1 MSMDPIKT
9 TEYINEKYKE
19 YISSILS
26 VKDERLKEKAF
37 KKISEGNKFIKGPYL
52 EITPEFEKGR
62 SINNLIEDNI
72 LSKDFKYLNHEFKND
87 RLLYKHQE
95 VAINKV
101 CKEKKNII
109 VATGTG
115 SGKTECFLIPIINEL
130 MKENE
135 EGKLNSGVRALLLY
149 PMNALANDQIK
160 RLRKAL
166 KEYQN
171 ITFGRYTGETPEKYN
186 IALESF
192 KKQNNGETPTKNEL
206 ICREQMRANPP
217 HILLTNYAM
226 LEYLLLR
233 PEDNAFFD
241 NNYGDTWRFIVLDEA
256 HTYKGASGSEI
267 SMLLKRLKE
276 RVNGYELGK
285 LQCIATSATLGGGK
299 EDFPKVADF
308 ASELFSEKF
317 YPEDIIESKRKK
329 FGEVSSLLQ
338 DRKCDFY
345 TELKDDYNNCL
356 YNTLKFEDL
365 CSKYNIKYAP
375 NKEVFLYE
383 LLKNDKNLRIIQNR
397 LTEGTKNISEV
408 IEWVFTSDNTVA
420 LKNKEEALV
429 SLIELACIAKV
440 DESSKALLPAR
451 YHLFVKSLEGMYAS
465 FYPTPEIYLERRE
478 EVNINNSKIKVFE
491 LANCQKCGQEY
502 IVGTRDGGY
511 LKHYNGN
518 ILDEHTPIEYFKV
531 CADEETDEELD
542 DDDCLF
548 VETKNNKLEDYIL
561 CTVCGKIEKV
571 GKKRNKNCCNVY
583 DDRKYLKVKYVVNKG
598 VSINSC
604 TSCGGVL
611 KDIIKRFLT
620 ADTAATNVIS
630 RSLYEMIP
638 GNVKITMPKEDVEV
652 EEDDW
657 FFDDGEESAAT
668 QETVQEIINPRK
680 LLIFSDNRQE
690 AAFFASY
697 MNDKYNQILWRKII
711 IKALMESKEEY
722 LGADEVITRMVRIA
736 SENDVYEE
744 NIDKSEK
751 NKIASTFLIKE
762 IISIERNTGLEA
774 LGLINFRYDI
784 PKLNRGYD
792 KLNLS
797 VDEFYALINILLDSY
812 RYQSA
817 VSFPS
822 NIIQTDEAFEPRNRE
837 VFFRLEESELAK
849 DKTVLGQLP
858 KDKSENKRS
867 NFIKRIL
874 IKNGLS
880 KEMAKVEAKTILKE
894 LSTKLDK
901 IFIKKGI
908 VEQIDV
914 KPFGTVKRL
923 NYKKIN
929 ISLGR
934 EENKLFIC
942 NKCGK
947 VTSNNIM
954 NLCPEFRCEGTL
966 VSYSSNLL
974 NKYKYYKEL
983 YNDLD
988 LKPMIAKEHTAQLTS
1003 NTASSIQS
1011 KFEEGKI
1018 NVLSCSTTFE
1028 MGVDVGQLEAIVMRN
1043 VPPETSN
1050 YIQRA
1055 GRAGRRGSST
1065 AFVVTFARRR
1075 SHDINYYNN
1084 PEKIISGIIKAPYL
1098 ETKNDRIIKRHMNSI
1113 IFAYF
1118 FKIKPELFRRTSLL
1132 FNEDVEG
1139 FGRTALKEILDKHP
1153 EELMDALTKV
1163 VPKELHE
1170 KLKIINW
1177 GFIDELCG
1185 DEGYFTRVENE
1196 YRNNI
1201 NQLKT
1206 LQDERFKKG
1215 DNTDY
1220 INKIMNTYRTKS
1232 NINYLSDRNIL
1243 PKYGFPVDVVSLDIL
1258 NNDISAKEIEIS
1270 RDLKMAISELAP
1282 GSSVVAN
1289 GKVWTSYSINQESD
1303 KGWPTF
1309 DYAICDKCKKIH
1321 THVSD
1326 ISSKKADSKIEQFC
1340 QCGEELKIRKF
1351 IKPEFG
1357 FSTNVDTPK
1366 VTGDNKPKKY
1376 YASRVTFEDFEKLD
1390 IYQEKEVMQDTIY
1403 IGGHEII
1410 YKYAPMGKL
1419 LLVNSGFNNMGFRV
1433 CKYCGY
1439 ATTDI
1444 ANKENRFKH
1453 KNKFGNI
1460 CPSEFAYNVDLG
1472 HQFNTDVL
1480 KIDLPI
1486 LSDSND
1492 TLWYSLLYAIIEGA
1506 CDEFDI
1512 VRNDINGCLYYNN
1525 LTVSKPSLIIF
1536 DEAAGG
1542 AGHVKKI
1549 STNLKSVLEKA
1560 HKRVSNCDCG
1570 EETSCYGCLR
1580 NYNNQIFHEK
1590 LQRGVVKDYLEK
1602 LIK

>member
-1 MSMDPIKT
+1 M
-9 TEYINEKYKE
+9 
-19 YISSILS
+19 
-26 VKDERLKEKAF
+26 
-37 KKISEGNKFIKGPYL
+37 
-52 EITPEFEKGR
+52 
-62 SINNLIEDNI
+62 
-72 LSKDFKYLNHEFKND
+72 
-87 RLLYKHQE
+87 
-95 VAINKV
+95 
-101 CKEKKNII
+101 
-109 VATGTG
+109 
-115 SGKTECFLIPIINEL
+115 
-130 MKENE
+130 
-135 EGKLNSGVRALLLY
+135 NSGVRALLLY

-186 IALESF
+186 TALESF
-192 KKQNNGETPTKNEL
+192 KKQNNGEVPTKNEL

-276 RVNGYELGK
+276 RVNGYEPGK

-299 EDFPKVADF
+299 GDFPKVADF

-345 TELKDDYNNCL
+345 TELKDDYNKCI
-356 YNTLKFEDL
+356 YNTLKFDDL

-408 IEWVFTSDNTVA
+408 IEWVFTSENTVA
-420 LKNKEEALV
+420 LKKKEEALV

-478 EVNINNSKIKVFE
+478 EVNINNSKVKVFE

-502 IVGTRDGGY
+502 IVGTIEGGY

-518 ILDEHTPIEYFKV
+518 ISDEHTSIKYFKI
-531 CADEETDEELD
+531 CADEETGEELD

-548 VETKNNKLEDYIL
+548 VEAKNNKLEDYIL

-571 GKKRNKNCCNVY
+571 GKKRNENCCNVY

-657 FFDDGEESAAT
+657 FFDDGEESVAT

-680 LLIFSDNRQE
+680 LLIFSDNRQD

-762 IISIERNTGLEA
+762 IISIERNTDLEA

-880 KEMAKVEAKTILKE
+880 KEMAMVEAKTILKE
-894 LSTKLDK
+894 LSTKLDH

-929 ISLGR
+929 ISLGK

-942 NKCGK
+942 NRCGK
-947 VTSNNIM
+947 ITGNNIM

-974 NKYKYYKEL
+974 NKYKYYKDL

-1003 NTASSIQS
+1003 NTASNIQS

-1084 PEKIISGIIKAPYL
+1084 PEKIISGSIKAPYL
-1098 ETKNDRIIKRHMNSI
+1098 ENKNDRIIKRHMNSV

-1118 FKIKPELFRRTSLL
+1118 FKVKPELFRRTSLL

-1139 FGRTALKEILDKHP
+1139 FGRNALKEILDKHP
-1153 EELMDALTKV
+1153 EELMDALIKI

-1177 GFIDELCG
+1177 EFIDELCG

-1206 LQDERFKKG
+1206 LQNERFKKG

-1282 GSSVVAN
+1282 GSSIVAN

-1403 IGGHEII
+1403 IGGHEIS
-1410 YKYAPMGKL
+1410 YKYAPMGRL

-1444 ANKENRFKH
+1444 PNKENKFKH
-1453 KNKFGNI
+1453 KNKLGNV
-1460 CPSEFAYNVDLG
+1460 CPSEYAYNVDLG

-1560 HKRVSNCDCG
+1560 YKRVSNCDCG

-1602 LIK
+1602 FIK

>member
-1 MSMDPIKT
+1 M
-9 TEYINEKYKE
+9 
-19 YISSILS
+19 
-26 VKDERLKEKAF
+26 
-37 KKISEGNKFIKGPYL
+37 
-52 EITPEFEKGR
+52 
-62 SINNLIEDNI
+62 
-72 LSKDFKYLNHEFKND
+72 
-87 RLLYKHQE
+87 
-95 VAINKV
+95 
-101 CKEKKNII
+101 
-109 VATGTG
+109 
-115 SGKTECFLIPIINEL
+115 
-130 MKENE
+130 
-135 EGKLNSGVRALLLY
+135 
-149 PMNALANDQIK
+149 
-160 RLRKAL
+160 
-166 KEYQN
+166 
-171 ITFGRYTGETPEKYN
+171 
-186 IALESF
+186 
-192 KKQNNGETPTKNEL
+192 
-206 ICREQMRANPP
+206 
-217 HILLTNYAM
+217 
-226 LEYLLLR
+226 
-233 PEDNAFFD
+233 
-241 NNYGDTWRFIVLDEA
+241 
-256 HTYKGASGSEI
+256 
-267 SMLLKRLKE
+267 
-276 RVNGYELGK
+276 
-285 LQCIATSATLGGGK
+285 
-299 EDFPKVADF
+299 
-308 ASELFSEKF
+308 
-317 YPEDIIESKRKK
+317 
-329 FGEVSSLLQ
+329 
-338 DRKCDFY
+338 
-345 TELKDDYNNCL
+345 
-356 YNTLKFEDL
+356 
-365 CSKYNIKYAP
+365 
-375 NKEVFLYE
+375 
-383 LLKNDKNLRIIQNR
+383 
-397 LTEGTKNISEV
+397 
-408 IEWVFTSDNTVA
+408 
-420 LKNKEEALV
+420 
-429 SLIELACIAKV
+429 
-440 DESSKALLPAR
+440 
-451 YHLFVKSLEGMYAS
+451 
-465 FYPTPEIYLERRE
+465 
-478 EVNINNSKIKVFE
+478 
-491 LANCQKCGQEY
+491 
-502 IVGTRDGGY
+502 
-511 LKHYNGN
+511 
-518 ILDEHTPIEYFKV
+518 
-531 CADEETDEELD
+531 
-542 DDDCLF
+542 
-548 VETKNNKLEDYIL
+548 
-561 CTVCGKIEKV
+561 
-571 GKKRNKNCCNVY
+571 
-583 DDRKYLKVKYVVNKG
+583 
-598 VSINSC
+598 
-604 TSCGGVL
+604 
-611 KDIIKRFLT
+611 
-620 ADTAATNVIS
+620 
-630 RSLYEMIP
+630 
-638 GNVKITMPKEDVEV
+638 
-652 EEDDW
+652 
-657 FFDDGEESAAT
+657 
-668 QETVQEIINPRK
+668 
-680 LLIFSDNRQE
+680 
-690 AAFFASY
+690 
-697 MNDKYNQILWRKII
+697 
-711 IKALMESKEEY
+711 
-722 LGADEVITRMVRIA
+722 
-736 SENDVYEE
+736 
-744 NIDKSEK
+744 
-751 NKIASTFLIKE
+751 
-762 IISIERNTGLEA
+762 
-774 LGLINFRYDI
+774 
-784 PKLNRGYD
+784 
-792 KLNLS
+792 
-797 VDEFYALINILLDSY
+797 
-812 RYQSA
+812 
-817 VSFPS
+817 
-822 NIIQTDEAFEPRNRE
+822 
-837 VFFRLEESELAK
+837 
-849 DKTVLGQLP
+849 
-858 KDKSENKRS
+858 
-867 NFIKRIL
+867 
-874 IKNGLS
+874 
-880 KEMAKVEAKTILKE
+880 VEAKTILKE
-894 LSTKLDK
+894 LSTKLDH

-929 ISLGR
+929 ISLGK

-942 NKCGK
+942 NRYGK
-947 VTSNNIM
+947 ITGNNIM

-974 NKYKYYKEL
+974 NKYKYYKDL

-1003 NTASSIQS
+1003 NTASNIQS

-1018 NVLSCSTTFE
+1018 NVLNCSTTFE

-1084 PEKIISGIIKAPYL
+1084 SEKIISGSIKAPYL
-1098 ETKNDRIIKRHMNSI
+1098 ENKNDRIIKRHMNSV

-1118 FKIKPELFRRTSLL
+1118 FKVKPEVFRRTSLL

-1139 FGRTALKEILDKHP
+1139 FGRNALKEILDKHP
-1153 EELMDALTKV
+1153 EELMDALIKI

-1410 YKYAPMGKL
+1410 YKYAPMGRL

-1444 ANKENRFKH
+1444 EDKENRFKH

-1460 CPSEFAYNVDLG
+1460 CPSEYAYNVDLG

>member
-1 MSMDPIKT
+1 M
-9 TEYINEKYKE
+9 
-19 YISSILS
+19 
-26 VKDERLKEKAF
+26 
-37 KKISEGNKFIKGPYL
+37 
-52 EITPEFEKGR
+52 
-62 SINNLIEDNI
+62 
-72 LSKDFKYLNHEFKND
+72 
-87 RLLYKHQE
+87 
-95 VAINKV
+95 
-101 CKEKKNII
+101 
-109 VATGTG
+109 
-115 SGKTECFLIPIINEL
+115 
-130 MKENE
+130 
-135 EGKLNSGVRALLLY
+135 
-149 PMNALANDQIK
+149 
-160 RLRKAL
+160 
-166 KEYQN
+166 
-171 ITFGRYTGETPEKYN
+171 
-186 IALESF
+186 
-192 KKQNNGETPTKNEL
+192 
-206 ICREQMRANPP
+206 
-217 HILLTNYAM
+217 
-226 LEYLLLR
+226 
-233 PEDNAFFD
+233 
-241 NNYGDTWRFIVLDEA
+241 
-256 HTYKGASGSEI
+256 
-267 SMLLKRLKE
+267 
-276 RVNGYELGK
+276 
-285 LQCIATSATLGGGK
+285 
-299 EDFPKVADF
+299 
-308 ASELFSEKF
+308 
-317 YPEDIIESKRKK
+317 
-329 FGEVSSLLQ
+329 
-338 DRKCDFY
+338 
-345 TELKDDYNNCL
+345 
-356 YNTLKFEDL
+356 
-365 CSKYNIKYAP
+365 
-375 NKEVFLYE
+375 
-383 LLKNDKNLRIIQNR
+383 
-397 LTEGTKNISEV
+397 
-408 IEWVFTSDNTVA
+408 
-420 LKNKEEALV
+420 
-429 SLIELACIAKV
+429 
-440 DESSKALLPAR
+440 
-451 YHLFVKSLEGMYAS
+451 
-465 FYPTPEIYLERRE
+465 
-478 EVNINNSKIKVFE
+478 
-491 LANCQKCGQEY
+491 
-502 IVGTRDGGY
+502 
-511 LKHYNGN
+511 
-518 ILDEHTPIEYFKV
+518 
-531 CADEETDEELD
+531 
-542 DDDCLF
+542 
-548 VETKNNKLEDYIL
+548 
-561 CTVCGKIEKV
+561 
-571 GKKRNKNCCNVY
+571 
-583 DDRKYLKVKYVVNKG
+583 
-598 VSINSC
+598 
-604 TSCGGVL
+604 
-611 KDIIKRFLT
+611 
-620 ADTAATNVIS
+620 
-630 RSLYEMIP
+630 
-638 GNVKITMPKEDVEV
+638 
-652 EEDDW
+652 
-657 FFDDGEESAAT
+657 
-668 QETVQEIINPRK
+668 
-680 LLIFSDNRQE
+680 
-690 AAFFASY
+690 
-697 MNDKYNQILWRKII
+697 
-711 IKALMESKEEY
+711 
-722 LGADEVITRMVRIA
+722 
-736 SENDVYEE
+736 
-744 NIDKSEK
+744 
-751 NKIASTFLIKE
+751 
-762 IISIERNTGLEA
+762 
-774 LGLINFRYDI
+774 
-784 PKLNRGYD
+784 
-792 KLNLS
+792 
-797 VDEFYALINILLDSY
+797 
-812 RYQSA
+812 
-817 VSFPS
+817 
-822 NIIQTDEAFEPRNRE
+822 
-837 VFFRLEESELAK
+837 
-849 DKTVLGQLP
+849 GQLP

-874 IKNGLS
+874 IKNGVS
-880 KEMAKVEAKTILKE
+880 NEIAKKEAKEILKE
-894 LSTKLDK
+894 LSIRLDK

-1098 ETKNDRIIKRHMNSI
+1098 ESKNDRIIKRHMNSI

-1139 FGRTALKEILDKHP
+1139 FGRTTLKEILDKHP
-1153 EELMDALTKV
+1153 EELMDALIKI

-1206 LQDERFKKG
+1206 LQNERFKKG

-1220 INKIMNTYRTKS
+1220 INKIMNTYRSKS

-1410 YKYAPMGKL
+1410 YKYAPMGRL

>member
-1 MSMDPIKT
+1 M
-9 TEYINEKYKE
+9 
-19 YISSILS
+19 
-26 VKDERLKEKAF
+26 
-37 KKISEGNKFIKGPYL
+37 
-52 EITPEFEKGR
+52 
-62 SINNLIEDNI
+62 
-72 LSKDFKYLNHEFKND
+72 
-87 RLLYKHQE
+87 
-95 VAINKV
+95 
-101 CKEKKNII
+101 
-109 VATGTG
+109 
-115 SGKTECFLIPIINEL
+115 
-130 MKENE
+130 
-135 EGKLNSGVRALLLY
+135 
-149 PMNALANDQIK
+149 
-160 RLRKAL
+160 
-166 KEYQN
+166 
-171 ITFGRYTGETPEKYN
+171 
-186 IALESF
+186 
-192 KKQNNGETPTKNEL
+192 
-206 ICREQMRANPP
+206 
-217 HILLTNYAM
+217 AM
-226 LEYLLLR
+226 
-233 PEDNAFFD
+233 
-241 NNYGDTWRFIVLDEA
+241 
-256 HTYKGASGSEI
+256 
-267 SMLLKRLKE
+267 
-276 RVNGYELGK
+276 
-285 LQCIATSATLGGGK
+285 
-299 EDFPKVADF
+299 
-308 ASELFSEKF
+308 
-317 YPEDIIESKRKK
+317 
-329 FGEVSSLLQ
+329 
-338 DRKCDFY
+338 
-345 TELKDDYNNCL
+345 
-356 YNTLKFEDL
+356 
-365 CSKYNIKYAP
+365 
-375 NKEVFLYE
+375 
-383 LLKNDKNLRIIQNR
+383 
-397 LTEGTKNISEV
+397 
-408 IEWVFTSDNTVA
+408 
-420 LKNKEEALV
+420 
-429 SLIELACIAKV
+429 
-440 DESSKALLPAR
+440 
-451 YHLFVKSLEGMYAS
+451 
-465 FYPTPEIYLERRE
+465 
-478 EVNINNSKIKVFE
+478 
-491 LANCQKCGQEY
+491 
-502 IVGTRDGGY
+502 
-511 LKHYNGN
+511 
-518 ILDEHTPIEYFKV
+518 
-531 CADEETDEELD
+531 
-542 DDDCLF
+542 
-548 VETKNNKLEDYIL
+548 
-561 CTVCGKIEKV
+561 
-571 GKKRNKNCCNVY
+571 
-583 DDRKYLKVKYVVNKG
+583 
-598 VSINSC
+598 
-604 TSCGGVL
+604 
-611 KDIIKRFLT
+611 
-620 ADTAATNVIS
+620 
-630 RSLYEMIP
+630 
-638 GNVKITMPKEDVEV
+638 
-652 EEDDW
+652 
-657 FFDDGEESAAT
+657 
-668 QETVQEIINPRK
+668 
-680 LLIFSDNRQE
+680 
-690 AAFFASY
+690 
-697 MNDKYNQILWRKII
+697 
-711 IKALMESKEEY
+711 
-722 LGADEVITRMVRIA
+722 
-736 SENDVYEE
+736 
-744 NIDKSEK
+744 
-751 NKIASTFLIKE
+751 
-762 IISIERNTGLEA
+762 
-774 LGLINFRYDI
+774 
-784 PKLNRGYD
+784 
-792 KLNLS
+792 
-797 VDEFYALINILLDSY
+797 
-812 RYQSA
+812 
-817 VSFPS
+817 
-822 NIIQTDEAFEPRNRE
+822 
-837 VFFRLEESELAK
+837 
-849 DKTVLGQLP
+849 
-858 KDKSENKRS
+858 
-867 NFIKRIL
+867 
-874 IKNGLS
+874 
-880 KEMAKVEAKTILKE
+880 VEAKTILKE
-894 LSTKLDK
+894 LSTKLDH

-929 ISLGR
+929 ISLGK

-942 NKCGK
+942 NRCGK
-947 VTSNNIM
+947 ITGNNIM

-966 VSYSSNLL
+966 VSYSFNLL
-974 NKYKYYKEL
+974 NKYKYYKDL

-1003 NTASSIQS
+1003 NTASNIQS

-1084 PEKIISGIIKAPYL
+1084 PEKIISGSIKAPYL
-1098 ETKNDRIIKRHMNSI
+1098 ENKNDRIIKRHMNSV

-1118 FKIKPELFRRTSLL
+1118 FKVKPELFRRTSLL

-1139 FGRTALKEILDKHP
+1139 FGRNALKEILDKHP
-1153 EELMDALTKV
+1153 EELMDALIKI

-1177 GFIDELCG
+1177 EFIDELCG

-1206 LQDERFKKG
+1206 LQNERFKKG

-1403 IGGHEII
+1403 IGGHEIS
-1410 YKYAPMGKL
+1410 YKYAPMGRL

-1444 ANKENRFKH
+1444 PNKENKFKH
-1453 KNKFGNI
+1453 KNKLGNV
-1460 CPSEFAYNVDLG
+1460 CPSEYAYNVDLG

-1560 HKRVSNCDCG
+1560 YKRVSNCDCG

-1602 LIK
+1602 FIK

>member
-1 MSMDPIKT
+1 M
-9 TEYINEKYKE
+9 
-19 YISSILS
+19 
-26 VKDERLKEKAF
+26 
-37 KKISEGNKFIKGPYL
+37 
-52 EITPEFEKGR
+52 
-62 SINNLIEDNI
+62 
-72 LSKDFKYLNHEFKND
+72 
-87 RLLYKHQE
+87 
-95 VAINKV
+95 
-101 CKEKKNII
+101 
-109 VATGTG
+109 
-115 SGKTECFLIPIINEL
+115 
-130 MKENE
+130 
-135 EGKLNSGVRALLLY
+135 
-149 PMNALANDQIK
+149 
-160 RLRKAL
+160 
-166 KEYQN
+166 
-171 ITFGRYTGETPEKYN
+171 
-186 IALESF
+186 
-192 KKQNNGETPTKNEL
+192 
-206 ICREQMRANPP
+206 
-217 HILLTNYAM
+217 
-226 LEYLLLR
+226 
-233 PEDNAFFD
+233 
-241 NNYGDTWRFIVLDEA
+241 
-256 HTYKGASGSEI
+256 
-267 SMLLKRLKE
+267 
-276 RVNGYELGK
+276 
-285 LQCIATSATLGGGK
+285 
-299 EDFPKVADF
+299 
-308 ASELFSEKF
+308 
-317 YPEDIIESKRKK
+317 
-329 FGEVSSLLQ
+329 
-338 DRKCDFY
+338 
-345 TELKDDYNNCL
+345 
-356 YNTLKFEDL
+356 
-365 CSKYNIKYAP
+365 
-375 NKEVFLYE
+375 
-383 LLKNDKNLRIIQNR
+383 
-397 LTEGTKNISEV
+397 
-408 IEWVFTSDNTVA
+408 
-420 LKNKEEALV
+420 
-429 SLIELACIAKV
+429 
-440 DESSKALLPAR
+440 
-451 YHLFVKSLEGMYAS
+451 
-465 FYPTPEIYLERRE
+465 
-478 EVNINNSKIKVFE
+478 
-491 LANCQKCGQEY
+491 
-502 IVGTRDGGY
+502 
-511 LKHYNGN
+511 
-518 ILDEHTPIEYFKV
+518 
-531 CADEETDEELD
+531 
-542 DDDCLF
+542 
-548 VETKNNKLEDYIL
+548 
-561 CTVCGKIEKV
+561 
-571 GKKRNKNCCNVY
+571 
-583 DDRKYLKVKYVVNKG
+583 
-598 VSINSC
+598 
-604 TSCGGVL
+604 L

-657 FFDDGEESAAT
+657 FFDDGEESVST

-680 LLIFSDNRQE
+680 LLIFSDNRQD

-762 IISIERNTGLEA
+762 IISIERNTDLEA

-880 KEMAKVEAKTILKE
+880 KEMAMVEAKTILKE
-894 LSTKLDK
+894 LSTKLDH

-929 ISLGR
+929 ISLGK

-942 NKCGK
+942 NRCGK
-947 VTSNNIM
+947 ITGNNIM

-966 VSYSSNLL
+966 VSYSFNLL
-974 NKYKYYKEL
+974 NKYKYYKDL

-1003 NTASSIQS
+1003 NTASNIQS

-1084 PEKIISGIIKAPYL
+1084 PEKIISGSIKAPYL
-1098 ETKNDRIIKRHMNSI
+1098 ENKNDRIIKRHMNSV

-1118 FKIKPELFRRTSLL
+1118 FKVKPELFRRTSLL

-1139 FGRTALKEILDKHP
+1139 FGRNALKEILDKHP
-1153 EELMDALTKV
+1153 EELMDALIKI

-1177 GFIDELCG
+1177 EFIDELCG

-1206 LQDERFKKG
+1206 LQNERFKKG

-1403 IGGHEII
+1403 IGGHEIS
-1410 YKYAPMGKL
+1410 YKYAPMGRL

-1444 ANKENRFKH
+1444 PNKENKFKH
-1453 KNKFGNI
+1453 KNKLGNV
-1460 CPSEFAYNVDLG
+1460 CPSEYAYNVDLG

-1560 HKRVSNCDCG
+1560 YKRVSNCDCG

-1602 LIK
+1602 FIK

>member
-1 MSMDPIKT
+1 M
-9 TEYINEKYKE
+9 
-19 YISSILS
+19 
-26 VKDERLKEKAF
+26 
-37 KKISEGNKFIKGPYL
+37 
-52 EITPEFEKGR
+52 
-62 SINNLIEDNI
+62 
-72 LSKDFKYLNHEFKND
+72 
-87 RLLYKHQE
+87 
-95 VAINKV
+95 
-101 CKEKKNII
+101 
-109 VATGTG
+109 
-115 SGKTECFLIPIINEL
+115 
-130 MKENE
+130 
-135 EGKLNSGVRALLLY
+135 
-149 PMNALANDQIK
+149 
-160 RLRKAL
+160 
-166 KEYQN
+166 
-171 ITFGRYTGETPEKYN
+171 
-186 IALESF
+186 
-192 KKQNNGETPTKNEL
+192 
-206 ICREQMRANPP
+206 
-217 HILLTNYAM
+217 AM
-226 LEYLLLR
+226 
-233 PEDNAFFD
+233 
-241 NNYGDTWRFIVLDEA
+241 
-256 HTYKGASGSEI
+256 
-267 SMLLKRLKE
+267 
-276 RVNGYELGK
+276 
-285 LQCIATSATLGGGK
+285 
-299 EDFPKVADF
+299 
-308 ASELFSEKF
+308 
-317 YPEDIIESKRKK
+317 
-329 FGEVSSLLQ
+329 
-338 DRKCDFY
+338 
-345 TELKDDYNNCL
+345 
-356 YNTLKFEDL
+356 
-365 CSKYNIKYAP
+365 
-375 NKEVFLYE
+375 
-383 LLKNDKNLRIIQNR
+383 
-397 LTEGTKNISEV
+397 
-408 IEWVFTSDNTVA
+408 
-420 LKNKEEALV
+420 
-429 SLIELACIAKV
+429 
-440 DESSKALLPAR
+440 
-451 YHLFVKSLEGMYAS
+451 
-465 FYPTPEIYLERRE
+465 
-478 EVNINNSKIKVFE
+478 
-491 LANCQKCGQEY
+491 
-502 IVGTRDGGY
+502 
-511 LKHYNGN
+511 
-518 ILDEHTPIEYFKV
+518 
-531 CADEETDEELD
+531 
-542 DDDCLF
+542 
-548 VETKNNKLEDYIL
+548 
-561 CTVCGKIEKV
+561 
-571 GKKRNKNCCNVY
+571 
-583 DDRKYLKVKYVVNKG
+583 
-598 VSINSC
+598 
-604 TSCGGVL
+604 
-611 KDIIKRFLT
+611 
-620 ADTAATNVIS
+620 
-630 RSLYEMIP
+630 
-638 GNVKITMPKEDVEV
+638 
-652 EEDDW
+652 
-657 FFDDGEESAAT
+657 
-668 QETVQEIINPRK
+668 
-680 LLIFSDNRQE
+680 
-690 AAFFASY
+690 
-697 MNDKYNQILWRKII
+697 
-711 IKALMESKEEY
+711 
-722 LGADEVITRMVRIA
+722 
-736 SENDVYEE
+736 
-744 NIDKSEK
+744 
-751 NKIASTFLIKE
+751 
-762 IISIERNTGLEA
+762 
-774 LGLINFRYDI
+774 
-784 PKLNRGYD
+784 
-792 KLNLS
+792 
-797 VDEFYALINILLDSY
+797 
-812 RYQSA
+812 
-817 VSFPS
+817 
-822 NIIQTDEAFEPRNRE
+822 
-837 VFFRLEESELAK
+837 
-849 DKTVLGQLP
+849 
-858 KDKSENKRS
+858 
-867 NFIKRIL
+867 
-874 IKNGLS
+874 
-880 KEMAKVEAKTILKE
+880 VEAKTILKE
-894 LSTKLDK
+894 LSTKLDH

-929 ISLGR
+929 ISLGK

-942 NKCGK
+942 NRYGK
-947 VTSNNIM
+947 ITGNNIM

-974 NKYKYYKEL
+974 NKYKYYKDL

-1003 NTASSIQS
+1003 NTASNIQS

-1018 NVLSCSTTFE
+1018 NVLNCSTTFE

-1084 PEKIISGIIKAPYL
+1084 SEKIISGSIKAPYL
-1098 ETKNDRIIKRHMNSI
+1098 ENKNDRIIKRHMNSV

-1118 FKIKPELFRRTSLL
+1118 FKVKPEVFRRTSLL

-1139 FGRTALKEILDKHP
+1139 FGRNALKEILDKHP
-1153 EELMDALTKV
+1153 EELMDALIKI

-1177 GFIDELCG
+1177 EFIDELCG

-1206 LQDERFKKG
+1206 LQNERFKKG

-1410 YKYAPMGKL
+1410 YKYAPMGRL

-1444 ANKENRFKH
+1444 EDKENRFKH

-1460 CPSEFAYNVDLG
+1460 CPSEYAYNVDLG

-1560 HKRVSNCDCG
+1560 YERVANCDCG

>member
-26 VKDERLKEKAF
+26 VKDKRLKEKAF

-52 EITPEFEKGR
+52 EITPEFEKGK

-95 VAINKV
+95 VSINKV

-135 EGKLNSGVRALLLY
+135 EEKLNSGVRALLLY

-186 IALESF
+186 TALESF
-192 KKQNNGETPTKNEL
+192 KKQNNGEVPTKNEL

-256 HTYKGASGSEI
+256 HTYKDASGSEI

-299 EDFPKVADF
+299 EDFPKVVDF

-345 TELKDDYNNCL
+345 TELKDDYNKCI
-356 YNTLKFEDL
+356 YNTLKFDDL

-408 IEWVFTSDNTVA
+408 IEWVFTSENTVA
-420 LKNKEEALV
+420 LKKKEEALV

-478 EVNINNSKIKVFE
+478 EVNINNSKVKVFE

-502 IVGTRDGGY
+502 IVGTIEGGY

-518 ILDEHTPIEYFKV
+518 ISDEHTSIKYFKI
-531 CADEETDEELD
+531 CADEETGEELD

-548 VETKNNKLEDYIL
+548 VEAKNNKLEDYIL

-571 GKKRNKNCCNVY
+571 GKKRNENCCNVY

-657 FFDDGEESAAT
+657 FFDDGEESVAT
-668 QETVQEIINPRK
+668 QETVKEIINPRK
-680 LLIFSDNRQE
+680 LLIFSDNRQD

-722 LGADEVITRMVRIA
+722 LGEDEVITRMVRIA

-762 IISIERNTGLEA
+762 IISIERNTDLEA

-880 KEMAKVEAKTILKE
+880 KEMAMVEAKTILKE
-894 LSTKLDK
+894 LSTKLDH

-929 ISLGR
+929 ISLGK

-942 NKCGK
+942 NRCGK
-947 VTSNNIM
+947 ITGNNIM

-974 NKYKYYKEL
+974 NKYKYYKDL

-1003 NTASSIQS
+1003 NTASNIQS

-1084 PEKIISGIIKAPYL
+1084 PEKIISGSIKAPYL
-1098 ETKNDRIIKRHMNSI
+1098 ENKNDRIIKRHMNSV

-1118 FKIKPELFRRTSLL
+1118 FKVKPELFRRTSLL

-1139 FGRTALKEILDKHP
+1139 FGRNALKEILDKHP
-1153 EELMDALTKV
+1153 EELMDALIKI

-1177 GFIDELCG
+1177 EFIDELCG

-1206 LQDERFKKG
+1206 LQNERFKKG

-1303 KGWPTF
+1303 K
-1309 DYAICDKCKKIH
+1309 
-1321 THVSD
+1321 
-1326 ISSKKADSKIEQFC
+1326 
-1340 QCGEELKIRKF
+1340 
-1351 IKPEFG
+1351 
-1357 FSTNVDTPK
+1357 
-1366 VTGDNKPKKY
+1366 
-1376 YASRVTFEDFEKLD
+1376 
-1390 IYQEKEVMQDTIY
+1390 
-1403 IGGHEII
+1403 
-1410 YKYAPMGKL
+1410 
-1419 LLVNSGFNNMGFRV
+1419 
-1433 CKYCGY
+1433 
-1439 ATTDI
+1439 
-1444 ANKENRFKH
+1444 
-1453 KNKFGNI
+1453 
-1460 CPSEFAYNVDLG
+1460 
-1472 HQFNTDVL
+1472 
-1480 KIDLPI
+1480 
-1486 LSDSND
+1486 
-1492 TLWYSLLYAIIEGA
+1492 
-1506 CDEFDI
+1506 
-1512 VRNDINGCLYYNN
+1512 
-1525 LTVSKPSLIIF
+1525 
-1536 DEAAGG
+1536 
-1542 AGHVKKI
+1542 
-1549 STNLKSVLEKA
+1549 
-1560 HKRVSNCDCG
+1560 
-1570 EETSCYGCLR
+1570 
-1580 NYNNQIFHEK
+1580 
-1590 LQRGVVKDYLEK
+1590 
-1602 LIK
+1602 

>member
-1 MSMDPIKT
+1 M
-9 TEYINEKYKE
+9 
-19 YISSILS
+19 
-26 VKDERLKEKAF
+26 
-37 KKISEGNKFIKGPYL
+37 
-52 EITPEFEKGR
+52 
-62 SINNLIEDNI
+62 
-72 LSKDFKYLNHEFKND
+72 
-87 RLLYKHQE
+87 
-95 VAINKV
+95 
-101 CKEKKNII
+101 
-109 VATGTG
+109 
-115 SGKTECFLIPIINEL
+115 
-130 MKENE
+130 
-135 EGKLNSGVRALLLY
+135 
-149 PMNALANDQIK
+149 
-160 RLRKAL
+160 
-166 KEYQN
+166 
-171 ITFGRYTGETPEKYN
+171 
-186 IALESF
+186 
-192 KKQNNGETPTKNEL
+192 
-206 ICREQMRANPP
+206 
-217 HILLTNYAM
+217 AM
-226 LEYLLLR
+226 
-233 PEDNAFFD
+233 
-241 NNYGDTWRFIVLDEA
+241 
-256 HTYKGASGSEI
+256 
-267 SMLLKRLKE
+267 
-276 RVNGYELGK
+276 
-285 LQCIATSATLGGGK
+285 
-299 EDFPKVADF
+299 
-308 ASELFSEKF
+308 
-317 YPEDIIESKRKK
+317 
-329 FGEVSSLLQ
+329 
-338 DRKCDFY
+338 
-345 TELKDDYNNCL
+345 
-356 YNTLKFEDL
+356 
-365 CSKYNIKYAP
+365 
-375 NKEVFLYE
+375 
-383 LLKNDKNLRIIQNR
+383 
-397 LTEGTKNISEV
+397 
-408 IEWVFTSDNTVA
+408 
-420 LKNKEEALV
+420 
-429 SLIELACIAKV
+429 
-440 DESSKALLPAR
+440 
-451 YHLFVKSLEGMYAS
+451 
-465 FYPTPEIYLERRE
+465 
-478 EVNINNSKIKVFE
+478 
-491 LANCQKCGQEY
+491 
-502 IVGTRDGGY
+502 
-511 LKHYNGN
+511 
-518 ILDEHTPIEYFKV
+518 
-531 CADEETDEELD
+531 
-542 DDDCLF
+542 
-548 VETKNNKLEDYIL
+548 
-561 CTVCGKIEKV
+561 
-571 GKKRNKNCCNVY
+571 
-583 DDRKYLKVKYVVNKG
+583 
-598 VSINSC
+598 
-604 TSCGGVL
+604 
-611 KDIIKRFLT
+611 
-620 ADTAATNVIS
+620 
-630 RSLYEMIP
+630 
-638 GNVKITMPKEDVEV
+638 
-652 EEDDW
+652 
-657 FFDDGEESAAT
+657 
-668 QETVQEIINPRK
+668 
-680 LLIFSDNRQE
+680 
-690 AAFFASY
+690 
-697 MNDKYNQILWRKII
+697 
-711 IKALMESKEEY
+711 
-722 LGADEVITRMVRIA
+722 
-736 SENDVYEE
+736 
-744 NIDKSEK
+744 
-751 NKIASTFLIKE
+751 
-762 IISIERNTGLEA
+762 
-774 LGLINFRYDI
+774 
-784 PKLNRGYD
+784 
-792 KLNLS
+792 
-797 VDEFYALINILLDSY
+797 
-812 RYQSA
+812 
-817 VSFPS
+817 
-822 NIIQTDEAFEPRNRE
+822 
-837 VFFRLEESELAK
+837 
-849 DKTVLGQLP
+849 
-858 KDKSENKRS
+858 
-867 NFIKRIL
+867 
-874 IKNGLS
+874 
-880 KEMAKVEAKTILKE
+880 VEAKTILKE
-894 LSTKLDK
+894 LSTKLDH

-929 ISLGR
+929 ISLGK

-974 NKYKYYKEL
+974 NKYKYYKDL

-1003 NTASSIQS
+1003 NTASNIQS

-1018 NVLSCSTTFE
+1018 NVLNCSTTFE

-1084 PEKIISGIIKAPYL
+1084 SEKIISGSIKAPYL
-1098 ETKNDRIIKRHMNSI
+1098 ENKNDRIIKRHMNSV

-1118 FKIKPELFRRTSLL
+1118 FKVKPEVFRRTSLL

-1139 FGRTALKEILDKHP
+1139 FGRNALKEILDKHP
-1153 EELMDALTKV
+1153 EELMDALIKI

-1177 GFIDELCG
+1177 EFIDELCG

-1206 LQDERFKKG
+1206 LQNERFKKG

-1410 YKYAPMGKL
+1410 YKYAPMGRL

-1444 ANKENRFKH
+1444 EDKENRFKH

-1460 CPSEFAYNVDLG
+1460 CPSEYAYNVDLG

-1560 HKRVSNCDCG
+1560 YERVANCDCG